1 MDLLSIVWNAD
12 PEIFRIGGFA
22 LRYYSVLFLS
32 GFILGYYIFRW
43 FYKREQLPL
52 EELDTLF
59 FVSLISALIGARLGH
74 VIGYDLR
81 YYLAHPW
88 EILMTWKGGLA
99 SHGGAVGLLIG
110 LWWYIRRYGRKYGIS
125 YMWLLDRFV
134 ITVTFAGACIRLG
147 NLMNSEIYGD
157 VTNLPWGFVF
167 ARNGELL
174 PKHPTQLYEALSYL
188 ILGFVMVWL
197 YKHRLPK
204 LKQGTLFGIFLTFL
218 FGARFVIEFIKEPQS
233 DFEVDMLFNMGQLL
247 SLPFIVAGIAIWIWS
262 VRKGKPAMLP
272 PRKNQRVVR

>member
-247 SLPFIVAGIAIWIWS
+247 SLPFIVVGIAIWIWS

-272 PRKNQRVVR
+272 PRKNQRVAR

>member
-52 EELDTLF
+52 EQLDTLF

-125 YMWLLDRFV
+125 YLWLLDRFV

-262 VRKGKPAMLP
+262 VLKGKPAMLP

>member
-52 EELDTLF
+52 EQLDTLF

-125 YMWLLDRFV
+125 YLWLLDRFV

-233 DFEVDMLFNMGQLL
+233 DFEVDMLFNMGHLL

>member
-52 EELDTLF
+52 EQLDTLF

-125 YMWLLDRFV
+125 YLWLLDRFV

-272 PRKNQRVVR
+272 PRKNQRVAR

>member
-125 YMWLLDRFV
+125 YLWLLDRFV

-272 PRKNQRVVR
+272 PRKNQRVAR

>member
-1 MDLLSIVWNAD
+1 
-12 PEIFRIGGFA
+12 
-22 LRYYSVLFLS
+22 
-32 GFILGYYIFRW
+32 
-43 FYKREQLPL
+43 
-52 EELDTLF
+52 
-59 FVSLISALIGARLGH
+59 
-74 VIGYDLR
+74 
-81 YYLAHPW
+81 
-88 EILMTWKGGLA
+88 
-99 SHGGAVGLLIG
+99 
-110 LWWYIRRYGRKYGIS
+110 
-125 YMWLLDRFV
+125 
-134 ITVTFAGACIRLG
+134 
-147 NLMNSEIYGD
+147 MNSEIYGD

-197 YKHRLPK
+197 YKRRLPK

-272 PRKNQRVVR
+272 PRKNQRVAR

>member
-110 LWWYIRRYGRKYGIS
+110 LWWYI
-125 YMWLLDRFV
+125 
-134 ITVTFAGACIRLG
+134 
-147 NLMNSEIYGD
+147 
-157 VTNLPWGFVF
+157 
-167 ARNGELL
+167 
-174 PKHPTQLYEALSYL
+174 
-188 ILGFVMVWL
+188 
-197 YKHRLPK
+197 
-204 LKQGTLFGIFLTFL
+204 TLFSFELSQLTSAFLPTL
-218 FGARFVIEFIKEPQS
+218 
-233 DFEVDMLFNMGQLL
+233 
-247 SLPFIVAGIAIWIWS
+247 AGVKVTS
-262 VRKGKPAMLP
+262 SF
-272 PRKNQRVVR
+272 